1 MAGEHGQTQVATGPI
16 EAPQLIGGAWVAGM
30 EPFVVTDKY
39 SGETVA
45 MPGAA
50 DAAQTAA
57 AVAAAKAAF
66 GGAAIPCHRRY
77 RILMTAA
84 ERLKRRRAEIV
95 DLMVAETGFTLADSN
110 GDFDRCVQTLQTSAE
125 EAKRLTGEMI
135 PMEGAPG
142 HDGELAFTLRVPL
155 GVVAAITPFNS
166 PLNTVAH
173 KVAPALA
180 AGNSVVLKP
189 ASTTPLSALRLCEAL
204 QEAGLPAGWLNLV
217 YGGGDDVGR
226 WLLEN
231 QDVRYYAFTG
241 STGAGRAIQQAAGLR
256 RTQLELGNISATIV
270 CADADLDRAVAK
282 CAGIA
287 FRKAGQVCT
296 SLQRLFVHGHV
307 FDALAAKLAAAAEAM
322 TVGDPRDPE
331 TVVGPMIDRSEAERA
346 EAWVQEAVAQ
356 GARVLT
362 GARREG
368 ALLWPTVLADVT
380 TDMRVMAEE
389 VFAPVVSLV
398 PFTDVEAAIE
408 AVNATP
414 FGLAAGIFTRD
425 IDTALMA
432 ARRVEVG
439 LFNINQASSNRA
451 DLMPYG
457 GCKDSG
463 FGREGPRYAIRDMTD
478 ERLVTITPSR

>member
-1 MAGEHGQTQVATGPI
+1 MD
-16 EAPQLIGGAWVAGM
+16 APQLIGGEWLAGM
-30 EPFVVTDKY
+30 HPFAVTDKY
-39 SGETVA
+39 SGETIA
-45 MPGAA
+45 TPGAA
-50 DAAQTAA
+50 DESQTAA

-66 GGAAIPCHRRY
+66 EGPAISCHRRY
-77 RILMTAA
+77 RILMQAA
-84 ERLKRRRAEIV
+84 EILEGRRGEIV
-95 DLMVAETGFTLADSN
+95 DLMVAETGFTLADNN
-110 GDFDRCVQTLQTSAE
+110 GDFDRCIQTLQTSAE
-125 EAKRLTGEMI
+125 EAKRLTGDMI

-155 GVVAAITPFNS
+155 GVIAAITPFNS

-173 KVAPALA
+173 KIAPALA
-180 AGNSVVLKP
+180 AGNGVVLKP
-189 ASTTPLSALRLCEAL
+189 ASTTPLTALRLCEAF

-217 YGGGDDVGR
+217 YGGGGDVGR

-241 STGAGRAIQQAAGLR
+241 STEAGRAIQRAAGLR
-256 RTQLELGNISATIV
+256 RCQLELGNISATIV

-282 CAGIA
+282 CAAIA

-296 SLQRLFVHGHV
+296 SLQRLFVHEHV
-307 FDALAAKLAAAAEAM
+307 IEALAAKLVAAAEAM
-322 TVGDPRDPE
+322 TVGDPRDPA
-331 TVVGPMIDRSEAERA
+331 TVVGPMIDVREAERA
-346 EAWVQEAVAQ
+346 EAWVQEAVGE

-362 GARREG
+362 GGRRDG
-368 ALLWPTVLADVT
+368 ALLWPTVLSQVT
-380 TDMRVMAEE
+380 REMRVMAEE

-398 PFTDVEAAIE
+398 PFADVEAAIA

-414 FGLAAGIFTRD
+414 YGLAAGIFTRD

-463 FGREGPRYAIRDMTD
+463 FGREGPRYAIRDMTE

>member
-1 MAGEHGQTQVATGPI
+1 M
-16 EAPQLIGGAWVAGM
+16 EALQLIGGEWVAGLY
-30 EPFVVTDKY
+30 PFAVTDKY

-45 MPGAA
+45 EPAAA
-50 DAAQTAA
+50 DEAQTAA
-57 AVAAAKAAF
+57 AVAVAKATFEA
-66 GGAAIPCHRRY
+66 AAIPCHQRY

-84 ERLKRRRAEIV
+84 EVLEGRRAEVV
-95 DLMVAETGFTLADSN
+95 DLMVAESGFCLADCSN
-110 GDFDRCVQTLQTSAE
+110 DFDRCIQTLQTSAE
-125 EAKRLTGEMI
+125 EAKRLTGEMV

-173 KVAPALA
+173 KIAPALA

-189 ASTTPLSALRLCEAL
+189 ASTTPLTALRLCEVL

-217 YGGGDDVGR
+217 YGGGGDVGR
-226 WLLEN
+226 WLLAN
-231 QDVRYYAFTG
+231 QDVRYFAFTG
-241 STGAGRAIQQAAGLR
+241 STEVGRAIQRAAGLR
-256 RTQLELGNISATIV
+256 RSQLELGNISATIV

-282 CAGIA
+282 CAAIA

-296 SLQRLFVHGHV
+296 SLQRLFVHKDV
-307 FDALAAKLAAAAEAM
+307 IEDLAAKLVAAAEAM
-322 TVGDPRDPE
+322 TVGDPRDPA
-331 TVVGPMIDRSEAERA
+331 TVVGPMIDVREAERA
-346 EAWVQEAVAQ
+346 ETWVQEAVEE

-362 GARREG
+362 GARRDG
-368 ALLWPTVLADVT
+368 ALFWPTVLSDVT
-380 TDMRVMAEE
+380 PEMRVITEE
-389 VFAPVVSLV
+389 IFAPVVSLV
-398 PFTDVEAAIE
+398 PFTDVEAAID

-414 FGLAAGIFTRD
+414 YGLAAGIFTRD

-439 LFNINQASSNRA
+439 AFNINQASSNRA

-463 FGREGPRYAIRDMTD
+463 YGREGPRFAIRDMTE